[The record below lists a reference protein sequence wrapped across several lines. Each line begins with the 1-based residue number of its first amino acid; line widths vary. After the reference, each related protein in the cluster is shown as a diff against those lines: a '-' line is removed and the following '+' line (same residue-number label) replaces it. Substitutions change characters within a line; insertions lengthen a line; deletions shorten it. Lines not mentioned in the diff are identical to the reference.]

1 MRSRVRGNK
10 KGRFG
15 EDQVG
20 VVQVEVGGGRRVGRG
35 RALQGRV
42 WRRGVER
49 GPGAYGRGQGYGRGR
64 RGTGRRTAWG
74 TGRRTAWMGRWP
86 CTPYP
91 PSGTTTISM
100 DTKIPAK
107 EQKCKKKKIVVDVL

>member
-49 GPGAYGRGQGYGRGR
+49 GPGSYGRGQGDGRGHLVLVPLED
-64 RGTGRRTAWG
+64 G
-74 TGRRTAWMGRWP
+74 MGQETKDGMGQDKDGMDGEMALHGIP
-86 CTPYP
+86 
-91 PSGTTTISM
+91 TIG
-100 DTKIPAK
+100 DDQDQAGH
-107 EQKCKKKKIVVDVL
+107 